1 VRGNDLDYRTAFFRI
16 QIVVGYPSM
25 SNSASILFSALS
37 SVLALLAMQENAAV
51 DIDHLILGINDLDR
65 GIREFESRT
74 GVTPKR
80 GGEHPGRGTQN
91 ALVTLGNGRYLE
103 ILAPASS
110 QALAAGRES
119 AVDHT
124 QLTLVGWALRTR
136 AIGTTVEQLRS
147 NVQAL
152 DLSLGF
158 HESTGTGRNPIGER
172 LEPNFMLR
180 RVFSQPMEQ
189 MLALGCFCGGGVLAR
204 HPKLRVAFL
213 EANCSWLPW
222 LLWRLDEAWE
232 LDGDVFAPDL
242 QQKPS
247 DYFKRQCRVSIEPD
261 EVIASNVIEQVGSDY
276 LVFSTDYPHVDSRYP
291 EAVNYFLRLPL
302 RDEHKRKILWDN
314 CMSYYAMAA

>member
-1 VRGNDLDYRTAFFRI
+1 
-16 QIVVGYPSM
+16 
-25 SNSASILFSALS
+25 
-37 SVLALLAMQENAAV
+37 
-51 DIDHLILGINDLDR
+51 
-65 GIREFESRT
+65 
-74 GVTPKR
+74 
-80 GGEHPGRGTQN
+80 
-91 ALVTLGNGRYLE
+91 
-103 ILAPASS
+103 
-110 QALAAGRES
+110 
-119 AVDHT
+119 
-124 QLTLVGWALRTR
+124 
-136 AIGTTVEQLRS
+136 
-147 NVQAL
+147 
-152 DLSLGF
+152 
-158 HESTGTGRNPIGER
+158 
-172 LEPNFMLR
+172 
-180 RVFSQPMEQ
+180 MEQ

-261 EVIASNVIEQVGSDY
+261 EVIASNVIEQVGSNY

-314 CMSYYAMAA
+314 CMSYYAMAG